1 MYRTDA
7 YFNMPET
14 KAGYLH
20 MELTPAKIILL
31 HTGQRPNEK
40 VLRLLARF
48 DIQTIHINVVTT
60 DSLIPD
66 QFVDCDLILFEAFDP
81 ISNESQAALNWIRMG
96 SRAPLVM
103 LTHGAR
109 TERTISGLM
118 AGADAVMSLNMSW
131 DVIIAHCYALVRR
144 WRIGQWVP
152 ASALCAGK
160 EHIPHSQIDKKY
172 II

>member
-1 MYRTDA
+1 
-7 YFNMPET
+7 
-14 KAGYLH
+14 

-48 DIQTIHINVVTT
+48 DIQTIHINVVAT
-60 DSLIPD
+60 DKLIPD
-66 QFVDCDLILFEAFDP
+66 QFMDCDLILFEAFDP
-81 ISNESQAALNWIRMG
+81 INNESQAALNWIRMG

-103 LTHGAR
+103 LTYGTR

-118 AGADAVMSLNMSW
+118 AGADAVMSLNISW

-144 WRIGQWVP
+144 WRLGQHIP
-152 ASALCAGK
+152 MAALCSSR

>member
-1 MYRTDA
+1 MD
-7 YFNMPET
+7 
-14 KAGYLH
+14 
-20 MELTPAKIILL
+20 LTPAKIVLL
-31 HTGQRPNEK
+31 HTGQRPNER
-40 VLRLLARF
+40 VLRLLTRF
-48 DIQTIHINVVTT
+48 DIQTIHINAVNTDNSVTT
-60 DSLIPD
+60 DNLVPD

-144 WRIGQWVP
+144 WRLGHWMP
-152 ASALCAGK
+152 AAALCASK